1 MKAHD
6 LIATA
11 RSLTGLDRRE
21 PTQANLRRAVSTA
34 SYAVFHLLARTAADL
49 LIGRTHNSAWHLA
62 YRALEHGNA
71 KNACRN
77 KQAMVGFP
85 PEIREF
91 AKTFVVLQDARQQ
104 ADYSYEKNYDRQDT
118 LAVIDTAAGAITQF
132 EGAGREHRLSFVAY
146 LLFKRRSP

>member
-1 MKAHD
+1 MRAHD
-6 LIATA
+6 LITTA
-11 RSLTGLDRRE
+11 RGLSGLDRRR

-34 SYAVFHLLARTAADL
+34 YYAVFHLLTRTAADL
-49 LIGRTHNSAWHLA
+49 LIGKTHNSAWHLA

-77 KQAMVGFP
+77 KRAMEIFP

-91 AKTFVVLQDARQQ
+91 AETFVVLQGARHQ

-118 LAVIDTAAGAITQF
+118 LAVIDTAEGAIAQF
-132 EGAGREHRLSFVAY
+132 EGAGREDRRSFVAY